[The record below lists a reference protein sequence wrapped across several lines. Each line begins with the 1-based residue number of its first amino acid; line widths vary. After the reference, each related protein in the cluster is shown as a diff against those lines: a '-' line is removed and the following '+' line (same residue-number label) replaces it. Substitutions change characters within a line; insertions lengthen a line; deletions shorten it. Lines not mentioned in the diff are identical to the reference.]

1 MFKLKSWTL
10 LAGLIG
16 LLALIAFTL
25 WDEIGVLLV
34 LGVAFAVNWFSL
46 ERGAALVLRM
56 HRARPPESHQRKLPR
71 VASALCRNR
80 ANSTSHRGIRHSMYS
95 MCRRLC
101 F

>member
-46 ERGAALVLRM
+46 
-56 HRARPPESHQRKLPR
+56 
-71 VASALCRNR
+71 
-80 ANSTSHRGIRHSMYS
+80 
-95 MCRRLC
+95 
-101 F
+101 